1 MNALNGAER
10 RRTGERKLACT
21 VWRAPLA
28 QDVGYAR
35 VGAAGGREGYQLLL
49 LLLAVS
55 GRILNEARSREWYE
69 RQLRANK

>member
-10 RRTGERKLACT
+10 RRTGERKLACMA
-21 VWRAPLA
+21 RPLA
-28 QDVGYAR
+28 HDVGWVR
-35 VGAAGGREGYQLLL
+35 VRASHGREGYQLLL